1 MVFAFVL
8 PLCLYVA
15 FTDLARMKITNKA
28 VAALG
33 AVYVI
38 LGPLVLPSVDV
49 YLWGFAQFA
58 IALGI
63 GVALNALGAMGA
75 GDAKFIACAAPFVA
89 PGDLT
94 LVFLLFTCVLAA
106 SLLTHRGARPAGCAA
121 SPRTGSAGHRA
132 TVFPW
137 ASPLARPLPCICALA
152 RSMVPELRHFP
163 SVCLR

>member
-1 MVFAFVL
+1 MAVSSGAALWFLPFVL

-33 AVYVI
+33 AVYLI

-63 GVALNALGAMGA
+63 GIALNALGAMGA
-75 GDAKFIACAAPFVA
+75 GDAKFIACAAPYVA

-106 SLLTHRGARPAGCAA
+106 SLLTHRGARA
-121 SPRTGSAGHRA
+121 SRLRRLAPDWVSWSQGNR
-132 TVFPW
+132 FPMG
-137 ASPLARPLPCICALA
+137 LALGPTLALY
-152 RSMVPELRHFP
+152 L
-163 SVCLR
+163 CLGALNGA